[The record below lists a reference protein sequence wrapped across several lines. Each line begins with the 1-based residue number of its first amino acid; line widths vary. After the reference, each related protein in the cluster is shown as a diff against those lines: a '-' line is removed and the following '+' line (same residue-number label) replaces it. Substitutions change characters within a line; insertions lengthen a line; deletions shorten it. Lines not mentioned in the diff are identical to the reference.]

1 MPKLEAEYIKTGKLK
16 YAVRDLPLESIHP
29 NAFKA
34 AEATHCAADQ
44 GKYWELHE
52 RLFGNQKTL
61 NRPDLSTH
69 AQAVG
74 LEVAAFDQCVDSGK
88 YAARVRKDVTETQ
101 RIGISGTP
109 TFVVGLT
116 DANSAKLKGV
126 RVIRGAQP
134 FESIKATIEDLLS
147 SAK

>member
-1 MPKLEAEYIKTGKLK
+1 MPKLDAEYIKTGKLK

-34 AEATHCAADQ
+34 AEAAHCAGEQ

-52 RLFGNQKTL
+52 RLFGNQRAL

-69 AQAVG
+69 AKAVG

-88 YAARVRKDVTETQ
+88 YTARVRKDIAETQ
-101 RIGISGTP
+101 KLGISGTP
-109 TFVVGLT
+109 TFVVGVSDESGTIKNGRL
-116 DANSAKLKGV
+116 
-126 RVIRGAQP
+126 IRGALP
-134 FESIKATIEDLLS
+134 FESLKATIEELLS